1 MADEAVFITDSRY
14 YEAACNNITGA
25 EVRLSTNKDP
35 CSAQIKAVLDGQGIN
50 AIGFEEY
57 SVTYAWYLEWNGKLE
72 KELVPAQKL
81 ITGLRA
87 VKTPGDLDQMKKA
100 QRIAE
105 KSFEEILP
113 MLNADITEKEFAAE
127 LTYRMLKNGADD
139 KAFDPIVVSG
149 PRSSMPHGVP
159 GPEKIA
165 EGFITVD
172 FGARLNGWCSDTTR
186 TLCKGR
192 PTAEMAGVYE
202 TVLTAQKAGINA
214 VRAGVEAK
222 EVDAAAR
229 TVITEAGYGEY
240 FGHGF
245 GHELGLEVH
254 ETLKVSPVS
263 GDILPAGAVI
273 SAEPGIYIPG
283 KYGVRIE
290 DVLYV
295 TETGSENITNLS
307 KNLIVL

>member
-1 MADEAVFITDSRY
+1 
-14 YEAACNNITGA
+14 
-25 EVRLSTNKDP
+25 
-35 CSAQIKAVLDGQGIN
+35 
-50 AIGFEEY
+50 
-57 SVTYAWYLEWNGKLE
+57 
-72 KELVPAQKL
+72 
-81 ITGLRA
+81 
-87 VKTPGDLDQMKKA
+87 MKKA
-100 QRIAE
+100 QLLAE
-105 KSFEEILP
+105 KSFAEILP
-113 MLNADITEKEFAAE
+113 LFSTDITEKELATE

-139 KAFDPIVVSG
+139 KAFDPIVISG
-149 PRSSMPHGVP
+149 SRSSMPHGVP
-159 GPEKIA
+159 GSDKLS
-165 EGFITVD
+165 EGFVTID

-186 TLCKGR
+186 TLCKGK
-192 PTAEMAGVYE
+192 PTGEMIGLYE
-202 TVLTAQKAGINA
+202 TVLRAQLAGINA

-229 TVITEAGYGEY
+229 LIIEEVGYGDY

-254 ETLKVSPVS
+254 ETLKASPVS
-263 GDILPAGAVI
+263 EDILPAGAVI

-295 TETGSENITNLS
+295 TETGSENITNLP